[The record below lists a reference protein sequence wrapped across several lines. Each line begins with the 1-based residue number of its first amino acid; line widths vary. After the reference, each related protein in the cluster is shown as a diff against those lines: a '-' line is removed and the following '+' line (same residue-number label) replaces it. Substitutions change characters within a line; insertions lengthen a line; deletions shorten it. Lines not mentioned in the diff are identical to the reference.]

1 MHSQKKIVRL
11 LGCAVAAATMLAGT
25 AAFAVN
31 GAGSLIVPGATCT
44 PTHWNVPIGVPATAQ
59 ICGVTT
65 AEAGSPLPATITVWV
80 KSSQWGNTQLT
91 ATLVDAVAG
100 CYEFTYTPPAVA
112 NGDDFDACGTTIV
125 SYVNVGMNA
134 NNDIC
139 DDGLDNGSGAS
150 ASGFRFLD
158 DSGAPIDCVSVGV
171 EQAPWSQVK
180 RLYQ

>member
-1 MHSQKKIVRL
+1 MHSQRNRTKWL
-11 LGCAVAAATMLAGT
+11 SCAVAAAALLAGT

-31 GAGSLIVPGATCT
+31 GAGSLIVTGASCT
-44 PTHWNVPIGVPATAQ
+44 PTHWNIPIGVATTAQ

-65 AEAGSPLPATITVWV
+65 AEAGSPLPASLTVWV

-91 ATLVDAVAG
+91 ATLVDASAG
-100 CYEFTYTPPAVA
+100 CYEFTYTPPAIA

-125 SYVNVGMNA
+125 AYESLGMNA

-139 DDGLDNGSGAS
+139 DDGLDNGSGGS

-158 DSGAPIDCVSVGV
+158 SSGAPIDCVSVGV
-171 EQAPWSQVK
+171 DQAPWSQVK
-180 RLYQ
+180 GLYR